1 MNRGDAGFVDETD
14 LRLATAVRPGADG
27 EGITFVMDINGDGY
41 LDIVDSAEGKP
52 DDVAPLVNNGNG
64 FFERIPPLELPIVEN
79 FHLSGLEGWEGESYG
94 AARPMYIY
102 PIDLDGD
109 GVASFAV
116 QMELPQAFA
125 PDDGEEYHFTVLY
138 SIKPR
143 KPFKPTAV
151 PRWRIFKDQFQGVQ

>member
-14 LRLATAVRPGADG
+14 LRLSAAIRPGAQG

-41 LDIVDSAEGKP
+41 LDIVDSAGGKP
-52 DDVAPLVNNGNG
+52 DDVALLVNDDDG
-64 FFERIPPLELPIVEN
+64 FFERIPTSELPIVEN

-94 AARPMYIY
+94 AARTMYIY